1 MTIHYPKNKSFSIRL
16 NQGKH
21 EGVELTKQRDSEVP
35 DLIES
40 KPKSY
45 LDKVKEYFQPSGTS
59 DSRTSLTNY
68 YNVYYYGKVNVGT
81 PAQTFSKV
89 IFDNAYGYTLFE
101 YD

>member
-21 EGVELTKQRDSEVP
+21 EGVELTKHRDSEVP

-45 LDKVKEYFQPSGTS
+45 LDKVKEYF
-59 DSRTSLTNY
+59 
-68 YNVYYYGKVNVGT
+68 
-81 PAQTFSKV
+81 
-89 IFDNAYGYTLFE
+89 
-101 YD
+101 